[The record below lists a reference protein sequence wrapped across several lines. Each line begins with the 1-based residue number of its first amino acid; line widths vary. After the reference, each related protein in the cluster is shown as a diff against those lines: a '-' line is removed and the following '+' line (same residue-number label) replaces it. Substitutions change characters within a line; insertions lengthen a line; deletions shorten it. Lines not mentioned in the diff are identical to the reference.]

1 MKKFSVILMTLLV
14 ASAPVYP
21 QKVTKVGTTAAR
33 FLAIDVGARAVG
45 MGGAYTTIAE
55 DPSAIYWNP
64 AGLAGFRGGQ
74 VFFNHAKWLADIN
87 IDFAAAAI
95 PLRKW
100 GTLGF
105 AGTFLTMDEMDVT
118 TVSQPMGTGE
128 KFDAGSY
135 AFALSYA
142 NRLTD
147 RFSIGGSAKF
157 IHENIYHSDAN
168 GMAFDIGT
176 LFQSPFMG
184 IIIGAS
190 ISNYGTKMRMGG
202 RDMLVQSDVNPQIS
216 GNNENINAHLQ
227 TDAYDLPLLFRLG
240 VGADLLKGNSR
251 NSLILAVDAIHP
263 NDDTESVNLGAEYAF
278 NRMAFLRVG
287 YKALFAKDSEVGLSC
302 GAGVR
307 FKIAGSSN
315 FCVDYAYQD
324 FGVLKN
330 IQMFTLA
337 MGF

>member
-1 MKKFSVILMTLLV
+1 MKKFVVIMMTLLV
-14 ASAPVYP
+14 ASASVHS
-21 QKVTKVGTTAAR
+21 QQVTKVGTTSAR
-33 FLAIDVGARAVG
+33 FLAIDIGARAVG
-45 MGGAYTTIAE
+45 MGGAYTTIAG

-64 AGLAGFRGGQ
+64 AGLAGFQGGQ
-74 VFFNHAKWLADIN
+74 VFFNHARWLADISL
-87 IDFAAAAI
+87 DFAAVAI
-95 PLRKW
+95 PLQKW

-128 KFDAGSY
+128 KFGAGSY

-147 RFSIGGSAKF
+147 RFSIGGNIKF
-157 IHENIYHSDAN
+157 IHENIYHSNAN

-190 ISNYGTKMRMGG
+190 ISNYGTKMQMSG
-202 RDMLVQSDVNPQIS
+202 RDMLIQSDVNPQIS

-240 VGADLLKGNSR
+240 VGVDLLKGASKN
-251 NSLILAVDAIHP
+251 NLILAVDAIHP
-263 NDDTESVNLGAEYAF
+263 NDDTESLNAGMEYSF
-278 NRMAFLRVG
+278 NRMAFLRAG
-287 YKALFAKDSEVGLSC
+287 YKALFAKDSEMGLSF

-307 FKIAGSSN
+307 FKIAGSSDLR
-315 FCVDYAYQD
+315 VDYAYQD

-330 IQMFTLA
+330 IQMFTLTL
-337 MGF
+337 GF